1 MKKTYNKPICHIM
14 NLSMTSMLLQSSIKT
29 SGQTTSGGGI
39 KSGDAKGYDENWD
52 PDVDY

>member
-29 SGQTTSGGGI
+29 SGQSTNNHVT
-39 KSGDAKGYDENWD
+39 SGDAKGYDENWD
-52 PDVDY
+52 PDEDY